1 MLNIADFDEVYAN
14 KFETNNPNAT
24 NFQTQIAPVC
34 NAPDC
39 FIGSYAPVSKPGE
52 EGRFF
57 NNTYL
62 LQSDRKFETVGTVK
76 VRSGDIEKC
85 RK

>member
-1 MLNIADFDEVYAN
+1 MLNIADFDETYN
-14 KFETNNPNAT
+14 GKPTNVE
-24 NFQTQIAPVC
+24 QIPCQPPA
-34 NAPDC
+34 C
-39 FIGSYAPVSKPGE
+39 FVGSYAPVSKPGE

-62 LQSDRKFETVGTVK
+62 LQKDRKFETFGTVK

-85 RK
+85 LK

>member
-1 MLNIADFDEVYAN
+1 MLNIADFDEAYN
-14 KFETNNPNAT
+14 GKPTNVE
-24 NFQTQIAPVC
+24 QIPCQPPA
-34 NAPDC
+34 C
-39 FIGSYAPVSKPGE
+39 FVGSYAPVSKPGE

-62 LQSDRKFETVGTVK
+62 LQKDRKFETVGTVK
-76 VRSGDIEKC
+76 VTGGDLEKC

>member
-1 MLNIADFDEVYAN
+1 MLNIADFDEAYN
-14 KFETNNPNAT
+14 GKPTNVE
-24 NFQTQIAPVC
+24 QIPCQPPA
-34 NAPDC
+34 C
-39 FIGSYAPVSKPGE
+39 FVGSYDQVSKPGE

-62 LQSDRKFETVGTVK
+62 LQKDRKFETVGTVK
-76 VRSGDIEKC
+76 VTSGDLEKC

>member
-1 MLNIADFDEVYAN
+1 MLNIADFDEAYN
-14 KFETNNPNAT
+14 GKPTNVE
-24 NFQTQIAPVC
+24 QIPCQPPA
-34 NAPDC
+34 C
-39 FIGSYAPVSKPGE
+39 FVGSYAPVSKPGE

-62 LQSDRKFETVGTVK
+62 LQKDRKFETFGTVK

-85 RK
+85 LK

>member
-14 KFETNNPNAT
+14 KPQNVE
-24 NFQTQIAPVC
+24 QIPCQAP
-34 NAPDC
+34 AC
-39 FIGSYAPVSKPGE
+39 FVGSYAPVSKPGE

-62 LQSDRKFETVGTVK
+62 LQKDRKFETFGTVK

-85 RK
+85 LK

>member
-1 MLNIADFDEVYAN
+1 MILAADFDSVYAS
-14 KFETNNPNAT
+14 KTETDNQLVVD
-24 NFQTQIAPVC
+24 FQTAPQC
-34 NAPDC
+34 PSSEC
-39 FIGSYAPVSKPGE
+39 FIGSYAPVSKPGK

-62 LQSDRKFETVGTVK
+62 LQSDRKFEAFGTVK
-76 VRSGDIEKC
+76 VRSGDLEKC

>member
-1 MLNIADFDEVYAN
+1 MLNIADFDEAYAN
-14 KFETNNPNAT
+14 KPTNVE
-24 NFQTQIAPVC
+24 QIPCQPPA
-34 NAPDC
+34 C
-39 FIGSYAPVSKPGE
+39 FVGSYAPVSKPGE

-62 LQSDRKFETVGTVK
+62 LQKDRKFETFGTVK
-76 VRSGDIEKC
+76 VTSGDLEKC

>member
-1 MLNIADFDEVYAN
+1 MLNAADFDEVYAN
-14 KFETNNPNAT
+14 KPKNTEK
-24 NFQTQIAPVC
+24 IVC
-34 NAPDC
+34 NSPAC
-39 FIGSYAPVSKPGE
+39 FVGSYAPVSKPGE

-62 LQSDRKFETVGTVK
+62 QQKERRFETVGTVK
-76 VRSGDIEKC
+76 VTSGDLEKC

>member
-1 MLNIADFDEVYAN
+1 MLNIADFDEAYAN
-14 KFETNNPNAT
+14 KPKNVE
-24 NFQTQIAPVC
+24 QIPCQPPA
-34 NAPDC
+34 C
-39 FIGSYAPVSKPGE
+39 FVGSYAPVSKPGE

-62 LQSDRKFETVGTVK
+62 LQKDRKFETFGTVK
-76 VRSGDIEKC
+76 VTSGDLEKC

>member
-14 KFETNNPNAT
+14 KPTNVE
-24 NFQTQIAPVC
+24 QIPCQPPA
-34 NAPDC
+34 C
-39 FIGSYAPVSKPGE
+39 FVGSYAPLSKPGE
-52 EGRFF
+52 EGRFH

-62 LQSDRKFETVGTVK
+62 LHPSRKMEIAGPVP
-76 VRSGDIEKC
+76 VRSGDLEKC

>member
-1 MLNIADFDEVYAN
+1 MLNIADFDEAYAN
-14 KFETNNPNAT
+14 KPTNVE
-24 NFQTQIAPVC
+24 QIPCQPPA
-34 NAPDC
+34 C
-39 FIGSYAPVSKPGE
+39 FVGSYAPVSKPGE

-62 LQSDRKFETVGTVK
+62 LQKDRKFETFGTVK

-85 RK
+85 LR

>member
-1 MLNIADFDEVYAN
+1 MLNIANFDEVYNN
-14 KFETNNPNAT
+14 KPTITE
-24 NFQTQIAPVC
+24 QVRCQ
-34 NAPDC
+34 APDC
-39 FIGSYAPVSKPGE
+39 FIGSYAPVSRPGQ

-57 NNTYL
+57 NNSYF

-76 VRSGDIEKC
+76 VRSGDLEKC

>member
-1 MLNIADFDEVYAN
+1 MLNIADFDEAYN
-14 KFETNNPNAT
+14 GKPTNVE
-24 NFQTQIAPVC
+24 QIPC
-34 NAPDC
+34 QPPDC
-39 FIGSYAPVSKPGE
+39 FVGSYAPVSKPGE

-62 LQSDRKFETVGTVK
+62 LQKDRKFETVGTVK
-76 VRSGDIEKC
+76 VTSGDLEKC

>member
-14 KFETNNPNAT
+14 KPQNVE
-24 NFQTQIAPVC
+24 QIPCQAP
-34 NAPDC
+34 AC
-39 FIGSYAPVSKPGE
+39 FVGSYAPVSKAGE
-52 EGRFF
+52 EGPFF

-62 LQSDRKFETVGTVK
+62 LQKDRKFETFGTVK
-76 VRSGDIEKC
+76 VTSGDLEKC

>member
-14 KFETNNPNAT
+14 KPTNVE
-24 NFQTQIAPVC
+24 QIPCQPPA
-34 NAPDC
+34 C
-39 FIGSYAPVSKPGE
+39 FVGSYAPVSKPGE

-62 LQSDRKFETVGTVK
+62 LQKDRKFETFGTVK
-76 VRSGDIEKC
+76 VRSGDVEKC
-85 RK
+85 LK

>member
-1 MLNIADFDEVYAN
+1 MLNIADFDEAYN
-14 KFETNNPNAT
+14 GKPTNVE
-24 NFQTQIAPVC
+24 QIPCQPPA
-34 NAPDC
+34 C
-39 FIGSYAPVSKPGE
+39 FVGSYATVSKPGE

-62 LQSDRKFETVGTVK
+62 LQKDRKFETVGTVK
-76 VRSGDIEKC
+76 VTSGDLEKC

>member
-1 MLNIADFDEVYAN
+1 MLNIADFDEAYN
-14 KFETNNPNAT
+14 GKPTNVE
-24 NFQTQIAPVC
+24 QIPCQPPA
-34 NAPDC
+34 C
-39 FIGSYAPVSKPGE
+39 FVGSYAPVSKPGE

-62 LQSDRKFETVGTVK
+62 LLKDRKFETFGTVK
-76 VRSGDIEKC
+76 VTSGDLEKC